1 MTRTPSK
8 DRPKR
13 QLSEAELAQRRA
25 ASRKGAAAATGP
37 RTPEGKARSSRN
49 GWKHGLTSAVHR
61 QHFDQGMAA
70 LMGSLARPCLSTCPK
85 YPCYAVEEGMTRP
98 GGSCMDKERY
108 VHAFTA
114 IIDAVENHAMD
125 GVNALMASEIAST
138 LQMLHDMKARVTD
151 LGPVIGIQA
160 IDSDGNAIYGKD
172 GQPVIAKWVPNP
184 GWPIVLKT
192 LEVLGINLPELLATP
207 QSKARAQVEDEK
219 VDAVQ
224 QLMGGIFQRAA
235 AARMPA
241 GARPALEHDEDA

>member
-1 MTRTPSK
+1 MTR
-8 DRPKR
+8 RPPAVRKKR

-25 ASRKGAAAATGP
+25 ASRKGAEAATGP

-70 LMGSLARPCLSTCPK
+70 LMGSLAKPCLSTCPK
-85 YPCYAVEEGMTRP
+85 YPCYAVEAEMTAP

-114 IIDAVENHAMD
+114 IIDAVENNASEGM
-125 GVNALMASEIAST
+125 NALMASEVAST
-138 LQMLHDMKARVTD
+138 LQMLHDMKARCAD
-151 LGPVIGIQA
+151 LGPMIGIQA
-160 IDSDGNAIYGKD
+160 VTADGVAVYGKD
-172 GQPVIAKWVPNP
+172 GEPVMAKWVPNP
-184 GWPIVLKT
+184 GWPVVLKT
-192 LEVLGINLPELLATP
+192 LEVLGISLPELLATP
-207 QSKARAQVEDEK
+207 QAKARAKVEGEQ

-235 AARMPA
+235 AARLPA
-241 GARPALEHDEDA
+241 AGGRVIDHDEGG